1 MHDRRCEVENFWST
15 FGQFLVNFWS
25 IFGQL
30 LVNFWSTFGQL
41 LVNFWSTFGQLLVNN
56 QASHIILRSHSRPHL
71 CRQSF
76 GIPVVFTK
84 TSGACPTVRSV
95 TRLIDYLH
103 QVLSVKALLARLREA
118 LLWCAAK
125 D

>member
-1 MHDRRCEVENFWST
+1 MTTW
-15 FGQFLVNFWS
+15 LVDKS
-25 IFGQL
+25 PEQL
-30 LVNFWSTFGQL
+30 CTIGGVRLKIFGQL

-84 TSGACPTVRSV
+84 TSGTCPTVRSV